1 MRYSYEFKRKCV
13 EMYRKGILPDIPDG
27 ISKDA
32 FIHQIRKWVRIEEA
46 QGPDALRHKSVNK
59 DWTPEERLV
68 LVSKVIAG
76 ESIKSVALNEGISDG
91 MLYQWVRKYKIYG
104 YNGLVPKQKGRKANN
119 PDMKKIGTRKPP
131 KLNESEYEELIRLR
145 AENEYMKTEIEVIK
159 KEIALREEKE
169 AARLKAKKQQS
180 SKSSGMKD
188 TN

>member
-13 EMYRKGILPDIPDG
+13 EMYHKGILPDIPDG

-76 ESIKSVALNEGISDG
+76 ESIKSVALNAGISDG
-91 MLYQWVRKYKIYG
+91 M
-104 YNGLVPKQKGRKANN
+104 
-119 PDMKKIGTRKPP
+119 
-131 KLNESEYEELIRLR
+131 
-145 AENEYMKTEIEVIK
+145 
-159 KEIALREEKE
+159 
-169 AARLKAKKQQS
+169 
-180 SKSSGMKD
+180 
-188 TN
+188 